1 MPPERKS
8 PARAAARR
16 MVKPNKSIA
25 GDESVKSFIAHLEG
39 EKGASVHTRGGYIA
53 DIGQFA
59 AALWGGEAEPPF
71 AWPGVTDRQAR
82 AFFAALAKD
91 GVSAAS
97 IRRKIAALRTFYRF
111 LQRRMAVLDNPF
123 AFIHGPRAPRRL
135 PKVLSAEECKS
146 FLEQPA
152 KLMESGEIN
161 EFQCLRDTALFEVL
175 YSTGCRISEVM
186 GLKWDEID
194 MTGGKLIVTGK
205 GGKSRLVIVGK
216 YARGALAAFR
226 DRFGEGDGHIFRTHR
241 GAVLSPRDAERI
253 MKKYLASAGLPPDV
267 TPHKLRHSFATQLID
282 AGVDVRNVQEMLGHA
297 SLSTTQIYTHVSL
310 EHLKDSMALFH
321 PRG

>member
-1 MPPERKS
+1 MI
-8 PARAAARR
+8 
-16 MVKPNKSIA
+16 KPNRFAADDDAIKA
-25 GDESVKSFIAHLEG
+25 FVAHLEG
-39 EKGASVHTRGGYIA
+39 ERGASVHTREGYVT

-59 AALWGGEAEPPF
+59 TALWGEGAEPPF
-71 AWPGVTDRQAR
+71 AWKGVTDRQAR
-82 AFFAALAKD
+82 SFFAAMAKD

-97 IRRKIAALRTFYRF
+97 IRRKIAALRSFYRF
-111 LQRRMAVLDNPF
+111 LQRRLAVLDNPF
-123 AFIHGPRAPRRL
+123 TFIHGPRAPRRL
-135 PKVLSAEECKS
+135 PKTLTAAECKT
-146 FLEQPA
+146 FLEQPG
-152 KLMESGEIN
+152 KLKEAGEIG

-194 MTGGKLIVTGK
+194 MASGKLIVTGK

-216 YARGALAAFR
+216 YARDALAAYR
-226 DRFGEGDGHIFRTHR
+226 GAFGDGDGHIFRTHR
-241 GAVLSPRDAERI
+241 GAVMSPRDAERV

-267 TPHKLRHSFATQLID
+267 TPHKLRHSFATHLLD